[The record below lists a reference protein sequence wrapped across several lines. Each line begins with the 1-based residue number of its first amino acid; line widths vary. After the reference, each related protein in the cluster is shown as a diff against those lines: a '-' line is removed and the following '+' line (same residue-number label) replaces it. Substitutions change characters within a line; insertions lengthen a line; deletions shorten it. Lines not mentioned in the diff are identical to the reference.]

1 MRRAI
6 NKRLSHTHRPKHWSG
21 TASIVD
27 LNNNNE
33 DISLTLH
40 NDRKL
45 RSACHASQSTS
56 LTGGPSSKQDV
67 PLLYHSSFHI
77 SRCIGWWFQGYIS
90 FGRNYRMNK
99 KPNKLNCLNEQ
110 RRVGFKLKRCMDR
123 RSRWSPEHFAMLM
136 ICGCWAERGERS
148 KRWTISHDQIIHNP
162 HNSTEIYAACKYN
175 K

>member
-77 SRCIGWWFQGYIS
+77 PSCTMYGVLDDDFKVTSRSAEIIEWIKNQTNWIVWTNKDELVLSWSAVWIAEVDDRPNILRCWWFAAVE
-90 FGRNYRMNK
+90 
-99 KPNKLNCLNEQ
+99 LNAAN
-110 RRVGFKLKRCMDR
+110 
-123 RSRWSPEHFAMLM
+123 A
-136 ICGCWAERGERS
+136 ANGE
-148 KRWTISHDQIIHNP
+148 P
-162 HNSTEIYAACKYN
+162 
-175 K
+175 